1 MNASEVQCQSTYFS
15 NPVPTNAKNNIPK
28 QVTAY
33 ATLKN
38 QLLPVTKTTEVNEFF
53 VPNSFERQRGK

>member
-1 MNASEVQCQSTYFS
+1 MNAGEVQCQSTYFFQS
-15 NPVPTNAKNNIPK
+15 SPYERQKQYPK
-28 QVTAY
+28 KVTVR

>member
-1 MNASEVQCQSTYFS
+1 MPAKSNVNQLTFS
-15 NPVPTNAKNNIPK
+15 NPVPTNAKKQYPK
-28 QVTAY
+28 KVTVR